1 MKTFVLVFYSRPG
14 DVIVCSYSTE
24 VAERNPE
31 AFACTVHKGVV
42 AFSYYDA
49 EEPPAEGK
57 RILRL
62 NESATYF
69 IDGEFLDEQG
79 VRELNLPDFYQ
90 GNVLWNL
97 EQAGPGARV
106 AKTRVEGVSL
116 IAQPNDVLVSSAA

>member
-14 DVIVCSYSTE
+14 DVAVCSYSTE

-31 AFACTVHKGVV
+31 VFARVVEKGVV

-49 EEPPAEGK
+49 EGPSTEGK
-57 RILRL
+57 HISRI

-69 IDGEFLDEQG
+69 IDGEFLDKQG
-79 VRELNLPDFYQ
+79 VRALNLPDFFQ
-90 GNVLWNL
+90 GNMLYNL
-97 EQAGPGARV
+97 EQASPGARV